1 MSKISDTIKVNYMDA
16 IKAFLEG
23 QGDEVLLVKSGT
35 FSIPW
40 ANSESG
46 EEGYINITFSIPK
59 GERGGSGYNGH
70 DEAENYEFEQ
80 AEKAAK
86 RAEAKAKAEA
96 KKARDAEARKAKA
109 TAKAE

>member
-23 QGDEVLLVKSGT
+23 QGDEVLLVKSG
-35 FSIPW
+35 
-40 ANSESG
+40 
-46 EEGYINITFSIPK
+46 TFSIPK

-109 TAKAE
+109 AAKAE